1 MTSLLL
7 AAGPHTQPLIGHT
20 RAVLGP
26 AVGKTDGQN
35 NKRGE
40 TLISVSSITLIG
52 EYAKFQILPKR
63 EKILFLINIDYF
75 YNITNVNFYVKV
87 ITFIQIS

>member
-63 EKILFLINIDYF
+63 EKENNLTKTEIRGNGDEIKTY
-75 YNITNVNFYVKV
+75 
-87 ITFIQIS
+87 